1 LRSNVLLY
9 LHLLLGMTL
18 LGGLLATTAASLVAQ
33 RLVGDRA
40 AAMRGVGWWSA
51 LITATAALATIVLG
65 ETLAADEDV
74 NATWLDVSRA
84 MALFGLLLGGVVL
97 AILARLA
104 QTRPGLSRA
113 VGWLGVALTLT
124 ALAVVF
130 IMAAK
135 PGSGPA

>member
-18 LGGLLATTAASLVAQ
+18 LGGLLATTAASLISQ

-40 AAMRGVGWWSA
+40 AAMRSVVWWSA
-51 LITATAALATIVLG
+51 LITAAAALATIVLG
-65 ETLAADEDV
+65 ESLAADEDL

-84 MALFGLLLGGVVL
+84 MALFGLLFGGVVL

-104 QTRPGLSRA
+104 QTRPRLSRA